1 MCEIDLIMEL
11 WDAYD
16 EKFNK
21 IEGMTLVRGEEV
33 PDGVFHLVCEII
45 VRHTDGTYL
54 LMQRDPQ
61 KHLGGMWEATAGG
74 SALQGEDPITC
85 ALRELSEETG
95 IKADK
100 LKEVGRVLHRLHK
113 SIYVDYLCETDADK
127 DSVVLQEGETSAYKW
142 VTVEELRSMSRD
154 ELATQRMLNF
164 IEELK

>member
-1 MCEIDLIMEL
+1 
-11 WDAYD
+11 
-16 EKFNK
+16 
-21 IEGMTLVRGEEV
+21 
-33 PDGVFHLVCEII
+33 
-45 VRHTDGTYL
+45 
-54 LMQRDPQ
+54 MQRDPQ

-100 LKEVGRVLHRLHK
+100 LTEVGRVLHRLHK

-142 VTVEELRSMSRD
+142 VTAEELRSMPRN
-154 ELATQRMLNF
+154 ELATMRMLNF
-164 IEELK
+164 IKDLK

>member
-1 MCEIDLIMEL
+1 MAHNMEL

-16 EKFNK
+16 EKLNK
-21 IEGMTLVRGEEV
+21 VEGMTLIRGEEV

-100 LKEVGRVLHRLHK
+100 LTEVGRVLHRLHK

-154 ELATQRMLNF
+154 ELATQRMMILV
-164 IEELK
+164 EELR

>member
-1 MCEIDLIMEL
+1 MEI

-16 EKFNK
+16 EKLNK

-45 VRHTDGTYL
+45 VKHTDGTYL
-54 LMQRDPQ
+54 LMQRDPG

-74 SALQGEDPITC
+74 SALQGEDPMTC

-100 LKEVGRVLHRLHK
+100 LTEVGRVLHHLHK

-127 DSVVLQEGETSAYKW
+127 TSVVLQEGETSAYRW
-142 VTVEELRSMSRD
+142 VTAEELRSMPRN
-154 ELATQRMLNF
+154 ELATMRMLYF
-164 IEELK
+164 IKDLK

>member
-1 MCEIDLIMEL
+1 MEL

-16 EKFNK
+16 EKLNK

-74 SALQGEDPITC
+74 SALQGEDSITC

-100 LKEVGRVLHRLHK
+100 LTEVGRVLHPKYDGLLYIAHRSVGLDNGYY
-113 SIYVDYLCETDADK
+113 IYLLENHGFDDYLFLMRYDNLD
-127 DSVVLQEGETSAYKW
+127 
-142 VTVEELRSMSRD
+142 D
-154 ELATQRMLNF
+154 EDILL
-164 IEELK
+164 

>member
-1 MCEIDLIMEL
+1 MEV

-16 EKFNK
+16 EKLNK

-45 VRHTDGTYL
+45 VKHTDGTYL
-54 LMQRDPQ
+54 LMQRDPG
-61 KHLGGMWEATAGG
+61 KHLDGMWEATAGG
-74 SALQGEDPITC
+74 SALQGEDPMSC

-100 LKEVGRVLHRLHK
+100 LTEVGRVLHHLHK

-127 DSVVLQEGETSAYKW
+127 TSVVLQEGETSAYKW
-142 VTVEELRSMSRD
+142 VTAEELRLMPRN
-154 ELATQRMLNF
+154 ELATMRMLNF
-164 IEELK
+164 IKDLK